1 MDAEEMVKLKRI
13 AYSEKKQGE
22 EAGYKGI
29 GRLAGI
35 AVADKLKI
43 SSTSFGDSKL
53 HSFEFLAGDMRED
66 VSKKKKAGIQESAS
80 VVINRHT
87 KITAT
92 DVDPESHY
100 TMVELRDIRESCLDI
115 LDVQELR
122 DYIADIAPVDFA
134 PDKEFKYG
142 SLISGK
148 LRENV
153 PDYSPKAVY
162 LATPNGDR
170 VRIFKPYIDSTM
182 LAAPDFV
189 PVRDPDN
196 PQELLAYCWYASKG
210 RQMLGKVRPTGKFF
224 EVDGEDAEEKHRLAG
239 LVYKLFGF
247 SIGDR
252 TLPQR
257 TLWTTTQNRAQWF
270 TGEIHIVNKSILPTT
285 DRSNFIENDW
295 RERLYAKARDEIS
308 SRLNREAQRISDN
321 RQAFDTSEK
330 IRKKLEEC
338 QKRLSNGQVDR
349 ADLKTVREEITD
361 GLEQLRHR
369 SAKCTEPDFLR
380 AIKEVSRLGTTVNAE
395 LANPKFLKNS
405 KPPDIAAE
413 LKMTTKAKKLF
424 EIVMEVL
431 QRHYAQDKDQYHRIA
446 EKIYSALRKKY

>member
-1 MDAEEMVKLKRI
+1 
-13 AYSEKKQGE
+13 
-22 EAGYKGI
+22 
-29 GRLAGI
+29 
-35 AVADKLKI
+35 
-43 SSTSFGDSKL
+43 
-53 HSFEFLAGDMRED
+53 
-66 VSKKKKAGIQESAS
+66 
-80 VVINRHT
+80 
-87 KITAT
+87 
-92 DVDPESHY
+92 
-100 TMVELRDIRESCLDI
+100 
-115 LDVQELR
+115 
-122 DYIADIAPVDFA
+122 
-134 PDKEFKYG
+134 
-142 SLISGK
+142 
-148 LRENV
+148 
-153 PDYSPKAVY
+153 
-162 LATPNGDR
+162 
-170 VRIFKPYIDSTM
+170 
-182 LAAPDFV
+182 
-189 PVRDPDN
+189 
-196 PQELLAYCWYASKG
+196 
-210 RQMLGKVRPTGKFF
+210 
-224 EVDGEDAEEKHRLAG
+224 
-239 LVYKLFGF
+239 
-247 SIGDR
+247 
-252 TLPQR
+252 
-257 TLWTTTQNRAQWF
+257 LWTTTQNRAQWF